1 MTYPYITRYLSD
13 IAFAKRYGR
22 QMRFITGPRQSG
34 KTRMAKEH
42 LKELGFENLYYDWDQ
57 RDTRTRYRNEN
68 AFFESD
74 ALRLKK
80 KSPSW
85 VCFDEIHKYR
95 NWKNIL
101 KEFFDGYE
109 AKTQFI
115 VTGSARLE
123 TFRRSGDSLA
133 GRYFLFHLNP
143 LMMGEIAGKP
153 MKSVLPGSDAAD
165 FIEKSIRGKD
175 ERQDIVNNLL
185 ANGPFPEPY
194 LAGDSLFTKKWRE
207 SYIERIV
214 KEDLRDITQIRHLE
228 KVIDLVYLLPGRI
241 ASPLSLNS
249 LREDLEINFATV
261 KSYLN
266 YLNIVYVIFEVPP
279 FSWKKAR
286 LVKKEKK
293 IYFYDY
299 TIVENEG
306 ARFENLVALELK
318 AWVDLC
324 NDATGN
330 TFALH
335 YMRTREGTETDFL
348 IVRNGIPWILLE
360 TKLSESSIER
370 HHFKHSE
377 MLASVPLV
385 QLVKEP
391 NVLKALDRKAFVVS
405 AGLFFS

>member
-1 MTYPYITRYLSD
+1 
-13 IAFAKRYGR
+13 
-22 QMRFITGPRQSG
+22 MRFITGPRQSG
-34 KTRMAKEH
+34 KTWLAKEY
-42 LKELGFENLYYDWDQ
+42 LKKLGFESLYYDWDR
-57 RDTRTRYRNEN
+57 RDTRTRYRNESS
-68 AFFESD
+68 FFESD
-74 ALRLKK
+74 ALKLKK
-80 KSPSW
+80 KSPAW

-95 NWKNIL
+95 NWKNLL

-109 AKTQFI
+109 EKTRFI
-115 VTGSARLE
+115 VTGSARME

-153 MKSVLPGSDAAD
+153 LKSVLPESEAAD

-175 ERQDIVNNLL
+175 DRQDIVNALL
-185 ANGPFPEPY
+185 ANGPFPEPH
-194 LAGDSLFTKKWRE
+194 LAGDRLFTKKWQD
-207 SYIERIV
+207 SYLERIV

-228 KVIDLVYLLPGRI
+228 KVIDLVYLLPNRI

-266 YLNIVYVIFEVPP
+266 YLNICYVIFDVLP
-279 FSWKKAR
+279 FSWKKTR

-293 IYFYDY
+293 VYFYDY
-299 TIVENEG
+299 TIVKNEG

-324 NDATGN
+324 NDATGD
-330 TFALH
+330 TFTLQ
-335 YMRTREGTETDFL
+335 YVRMRDGTETDFL
-348 IVRNGIPWILLE
+348 IVRNGVPWLLLE
-360 TKLSESSIER
+360 TKLAESGIER
-370 HHFKHSE
+370 HHFRHSE
-377 MLASVPLV
+377 MLGDPPLV

-391 NVLKALDRKAFVVS
+391 KVLKALDRKTFEVS

>member
-1 MTYPYITRYLSD
+1 MSNPSITRYLAD
-13 IAFAKRYGR
+13 IAFANRYGR

-34 KTRMAKEH
+34 KTYLAKEQ
-42 LKELGFENLYYDWDQ
+42 LKELGFESLYYDWDR
-57 RDTRTRYRNEN
+57 RDTRTRYRNET

-80 KSPSW
+80 KPPAW

-109 AKTQFI
+109 TKTRFI

-143 LMMGEIAGKP
+143 LMIGEITGKP
-153 MKSVLPGSDAAD
+153 MKSVLPESDATD
-165 FIEKSIRGKD
+165 FIEKSISGES
-175 ERQDIVNNLL
+175 ERQDIVNALL
-185 ANGPFPEPY
+185 ANGPFPEPHF
-194 LAGDSLFTKKWRE
+194 AGDSLFTKKWRE
-207 SYIERIV
+207 SYLERIV

-249 LREDLEINFATV
+249 LREDLEINFATA

-266 YLNIVYVIFEVPP
+266 YLNICYVIFEILP
-279 FSWKKAR
+279 FSWKKTR

-293 IYFYDY
+293 VYFYDY

-324 NDATGN
+324 NDATGD

-335 YMRTREGTETDFL
+335 YVRTREGTETDFL
-348 IVRNGIPWILLE
+348 IIRKGVPWLLLE

-370 HHFKHSE
+370 HHFRHAE
-377 MLASVPLV
+377 MLGGIPVV

-391 NVLKALDRKAFVVS
+391 NVLKALDKKTFLVS

>member
-1 MTYPYITRYLSD
+1 MSPPFITRYLSN

-34 KTRMAKEH
+34 KTWLARQQ
-42 LKELGFENLYYDWDQ
+42 LKELGFDSLYYDWDQ
-57 RDTRTRYRNEN
+57 RDTRARYRNEN

-80 KSPSW
+80 KSLSW

-95 NWKNIL
+95 NWKNVL

-109 AKTQFI
+109 TKMRFI

-143 LMMGEIAGKP
+143 LMIGEIAGKP
-153 MKSVLPGSDAAD
+153 MMSVLPESDAAN
-165 FIEKSIRGKD
+165 FIEKSIRGKE
-175 ERQDIVNNLL
+175 ERHDIVSALL

-194 LAGDSLFTKKWRE
+194 LAGDSLFAKKWRE
-207 SYIERIV
+207 SYLERIV

-266 YLNIVYVIFEVPP
+266 YLNICYVIFEVPP

-293 IYFYDY
+293 VYFYNY

-324 NDATGN
+324 NDATGD

-335 YMRTREGTETDFL
+335 YVRTREGKETDFL
-348 IVRNGIPWILLE
+348 IVKNGVPWLLFE
-360 TKLSESSIER
+360 TKLSEAGIER
-370 HHFKHSE
+370 HHFTHSE
-377 MLASVPLV
+377 MMGGVPLV

-391 NVLKALDRKAFVVS
+391 NVLKAPAKNTFVVS
-405 AGLFFS
+405 AGIFFS